1 MRKKELEIPLRIRK
15 LEAELKRLPESHP
28 KYQEISDEY
37 GRRMSG
43 YRGEQS
49 LKYYLS
55 FLKEKN
61 YSIFHNLRLPDIS
74 GEHYFEIDL
83 LLISPNYQLII
94 DAKNYRGELYFD
106 GKFDQ
111 LIQTYKDTK
120 KPYHCPVAQITR
132 QQLQLK
138 RLLETF
144 KLTSPTIETLVV
156 FTNPNAI
163 IDASKDFKHSHK
175 VIKVPSFLSKIELFE
190 KRNRQEVLEK
200 KQLQKVSKLLLK
212 NHTPHN
218 HDILAQSG
226 IKEHELIKGVRC
238 PKCDFLPMTRKVRSW
253 SCPSCHYSSSK
264 PYFNS
269 LNEYILL
276 FGNTITNRQL
286 RDFLD
291 IQSIS
296 TAKHIL
302 TSLNLPYS
310 GSYKDRTYTI
320 TEKDLKLMNHNEQ

>member
-74 GEHYFEIDL
+74 GEHYFEIDI

-144 KLTSPTIETLVV
+144 KLTSPPIETLVV

-163 IDASKDFKHSHK
+163 IDASIDFKHFYK
-175 VIKVPSFLSKIELFE
+175 VIKSPSFLTKIELFE
-190 KRNRQEVLEK
+190 KRNRQEVLDK

-212 NHTPHN
+212 SHTPHN
-218 HDILAQSG
+218 HDILAQFG
-226 IKEHELIKGVRC
+226 IKKHELINGVRC
-238 PKCDFLPMTRKVRSW
+238 PKCDYLPMTRKVRSW

-264 PYFNS
+264 PYYNS

-310 GSYKDRTYTI
+310 GSYKDRSYTI
-320 TEKDLKLMNHNEQ
+320 TEKDLQLMNHNEQ